1 METEL
6 NPQCG
11 TSSVSS
17 RFTQLAAL
25 CTVVGIMTAIFT
37 SIYLRMAMLGAF
49 SSGRPSIDPEVI
61 YFILLLL
68 AFALEVVAVALSAI
82 AIVKKLPYALW
93 VLGTSLYFILLF
105 LFVFV
110 LVG

>member
-17 RFTQLAAL
+17 RFTKLAAL
-25 CTVVGIMTAIFT
+25 FSVVGILTAIFT
-37 SIYLRMAMLGAF
+37 SIYLRMAMLSF
-49 SSGRPSIDPEVI
+49 DRSDVNPEVI
-61 YFILLLL
+61 YLILLIL
-68 AFALEVVAVALSAI
+68 AFASEVVAVALSVI
-82 AIVKKLPYALW
+82 AVVKKLPYALW
-93 VLGTSLYFILLF
+93 VLGTSLYFMLLF
-105 LFVFV
+105 IFVFV